1 MFCLKGKRNGHWV
14 LASIWNTWCLVQLL
28 RKCISYRNFCLL
40 WKKKVTQEVSNFT
53 LWYLVEDQIHGR
65 WILVTRAAAGEPRR
79 EPGFFFS
86 CLFMCTFLSAIVMHQ
101 THHKENKIDE
111 DTIHT
116 KEHEQASAWL
126 EQASGP
132 SSRPLPL
139 RDTNAL
145 GLISTPYLK
154 LLSKTSC
161 QHPNRQEQ

>member
-1 MFCLKGKRNGHWV
+1 
-14 LASIWNTWCLVQLL
+14 
-28 RKCISYRNFCLL
+28 
-40 WKKKVTQEVSNFT
+40 
-53 LWYLVEDQIHGR
+53 
-65 WILVTRAAAGEPRR
+65 
-79 EPGFFFS
+79 
-86 CLFMCTFLSAIVMHQ
+86 MHR